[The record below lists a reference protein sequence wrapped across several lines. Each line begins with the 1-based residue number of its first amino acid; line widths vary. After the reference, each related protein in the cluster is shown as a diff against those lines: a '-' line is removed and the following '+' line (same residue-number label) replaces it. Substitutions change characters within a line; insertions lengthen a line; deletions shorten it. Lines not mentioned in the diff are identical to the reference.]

1 MFSKIMLIL
10 LIATLCVLINE
21 IYRSFKEWGK

>member
-1 MFSKIMLIL
+1 MFQVVMLL
-10 LIATLCVLINE
+10 LSIFVFYVLINE